1 MNKTYLVKTDNYTF
15 ELDITK
21 YNNDYHFEYGNP
33 NNRRGPCILMTY
45 RKNSKTIKLNHIDYY
60 KSCGKDKDL
69 LRGTGTQEMLQT
81 ALRLVIQ
88 FFPEINKV
96 ILNDVSNFKCENTNT
111 SKNTKSKLG
120 NNTDGDDG
128 ASVTERS
135 AEVLLSIYYLLLYG
149 ETWYENKFKAK
160 YSDKNQRA
168 DLNKFKKLLK
178 EKPRM
183 NIFSFYN
190 PNLGEFN
197 TWHEYFTY
205 IKENDGCVFFTD
217 NKHKKEI
224 ENVANI
230 KFVYSE
236 WYIRKKD
243 IDLYE
248 YNIKDLKEV
257 KTGGG
262 FTPIFNKYRV

>member
-21 YNNDYHFEYGNP
+21 YNNDYHIEYGDP

-60 KSCGKDKDL
+60 KACSKDKDL

-81 ALRLVIQ
+81 ALKLVIQ
-88 FFPEINKV
+88 LFPEITKV
-96 ILNDVSNFKCENTNT
+96 FLNDVSNFKCENTNT
-111 SKNTKSKLG
+111 KLSNKDKLNSNSDEG
-120 NNTDGDDG
+120 
-128 ASVTERS
+128 

-149 ETWYENKFKAK
+149 ETWYENKFKAR

-183 NIFSFYN
+183 NIFSFYPWQSRAQAH

-205 IKENDGCVFFTD
+205 IKEHHGCLFFSD

-248 YNIKDLKEV
+248 YNIKELKEV

-262 FTPIFNKYRV
+262 FTPIFNKYKV